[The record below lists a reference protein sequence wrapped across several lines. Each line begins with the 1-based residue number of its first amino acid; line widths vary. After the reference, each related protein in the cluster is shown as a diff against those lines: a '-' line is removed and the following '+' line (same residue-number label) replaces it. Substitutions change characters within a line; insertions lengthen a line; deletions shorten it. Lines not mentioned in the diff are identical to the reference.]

1 MDDKDIRDINELS
14 NIMKNTSI
22 SVSDENLRHLITN
35 CEYIANS
42 TCTKKKDI
50 SSLSYLIDIEMSQS
64 ECIRLGIGCE
74 KLISD
79 LIMKYANV
87 INIKKK
93 NEKDKKEKD
102 HLFMD
107 RDNKVIYYA
116 EIKSNINLDTEKLKV
131 TYKKCQD
138 IVLELKEEYPEY
150 EIKWCL
156 VALRYL
162 EYDNIPNTIKSKY
175 SNISENLY
183 GINDYLKLLD
193 IHLIFTQERYKTFL
207 NNIAISMFKT

>member
-1 MDDKDIRDINELS
+1 MDDKDIRELS
-14 NIMKNTSI
+14 NIMKNNSI
-22 SVSDENLRHLITN
+22 CVSEENLIELITN
-35 CEYIANS
+35 SEYIINS
-42 TCTKKKDI
+42 TSTKKKDI
-50 SSLSYLIDIEMSQS
+50 SSLSYLIDVEMSQS

-74 KLISD
+74 KLISE

-107 RDNKVIYYA
+107 VEKKVIYYA
-116 EIKSNINLDTEKLKV
+116 EIKANINLDTEKSKI
-131 TYKKCQD
+131 TYKKCQE

-162 EYDNIPNTIKSKY
+162 EYDNIPKTIKSKY

-183 GINDYLKLLD
+183 GINEYLKLLD
-193 IHLIFTQERYKTFL
+193 IHLIFTEERYKTFL
-207 NNIAISMFKT
+207 NNITRSMFKT

>member
-1 MDDKDIRDINELS
+1 MDNKDIRELS
-14 NIMKNTSI
+14 NIMKNNSI
-22 SVSDENLRHLITN
+22 CVSEENLKQLITN
-35 CEYIANS
+35 SEYIINS
-42 TCTKKKDI
+42 TSTKKKDI
-50 SSLSYLIDIEMSQS
+50 SSLSYLIDVEMSQS

-74 KLISD
+74 KLISE

-107 RDNKVIYYA
+107 VENKVIYYA
-116 EIKSNINLDTEKLKV
+116 EIKANINLDTEKSKI
-131 TYKKCQD
+131 TYKKCQE

-162 EYDNIPNTIKSKY
+162 EYDNIPKTIKSKY

-193 IHLIFTQERYKTFL
+193 IHLIFTEERYKTFL
-207 NNIAISMFKT
+207 NNITRSMFKT

>member
-1 MDDKDIRDINELS
+1 MDDKDIRELS
-14 NIMKNTSI
+14 NIMKNNSI
-22 SVSDENLRHLITN
+22 CVSEENLIELITN
-35 CEYIANS
+35 SEYIINS
-42 TCTKKKDI
+42 TSTKKKDI
-50 SSLSYLIDIEMSQS
+50 SSLSYLIDVEMSQS

-74 KLISD
+74 KLISE

-107 RDNKVIYYA
+107 VEKKVIYYA
-116 EIKSNINLDTEKLKV
+116 EIKANINLDTEKSKI
-131 TYKKCQD
+131 TYKKCQE

-162 EYDNIPNTIKSKY
+162 EYDNIPKTIKSKY

-193 IHLIFTQERYKTFL
+193 IHLIFTEERYKTFL
-207 NNIAISMFKT
+207 NNITNSMFKT

>member
-42 TCTKKKDI
+42 TSTKKKDI

-138 IVLELKEEYPEY
+138 IVLELKEEYSEY

-193 IHLIFTQERYKTFL
+193 IHLIFTQEIYKTFL

>member
-22 SVSDENLRHLITN
+22 YVSDENLGHLITN

-42 TCTKKKDI
+42 TSTKKKDI

-116 EIKSNINLDTEKLKV
+116 EIKSNINLDTEKSKI
-131 TYKKCQD
+131 TYKKCQE
-138 IVLELKEEYPEY
+138 IVSELKEEYPEY

-193 IHLIFTQERYKTFL
+193 IHLIFTHERYKTFL
-207 NNIAISMFKT
+207 NNIVKSMFKT

>member
-14 NIMKNTSI
+14 NIMKNNSI
-22 SVSDENLRHLITN
+22 CVSDENLGHLITN

-42 TCTKKKDI
+42 TSTKKKDI

-93 NEKDKKEKD
+93 NEKDKK
-102 HLFMD
+102 
-107 RDNKVIYYA
+107 
-116 EIKSNINLDTEKLKV
+116 
-131 TYKKCQD
+131 
-138 IVLELKEEYPEY
+138 
-150 EIKWCL
+150 
-156 VALRYL
+156 
-162 EYDNIPNTIKSKY
+162 
-175 SNISENLY
+175 
-183 GINDYLKLLD
+183 
-193 IHLIFTQERYKTFL
+193 
-207 NNIAISMFKT
+207 

>member
-42 TCTKKKDI
+42 TSTKKKDI

-74 KLISD
+74 KLISV

-193 IHLIFTQERYKTFL
+193 IHLIFTQEIYKTFL